1 MSWKRHISGY
11 AVVGAVAT
19 AVHFA
24 VALGFAHVF
33 SFTPLAA
40 NACAFL
46 AALATSYVG
55 NAAIT
60 FGSPIRS
67 RDAFLKYAAA
77 SLLAFALN
85 QLIVHLLTDR
95 LGVPFGASL
104 FVVLFT
110 VPPITFLLAKY
121 WAFKPKTEARK

>member
-24 VALGFAHVF
+24 VALGFARF
-33 SFTPLAA
+33 LNFTPLGA

-55 NAAIT
+55 NAVIT

-67 RDAFLKYAAA
+67 RDAFLKYCAA

-95 LGVPFGASL
+95 LGVPFVASL

-110 VPPITFLLAKY
+110 VPPVTFLLAKF
-121 WAFKPKTEARK
+121 WAFKPKPDA

>member
-11 AVVGAVAT
+11 AVVGLVST
-19 AVHFA
+19 GVHFA
-24 VALGFAHVF
+24 VALGLADLAD
-33 SFTPLAA
+33 FTPLAA
-40 NACAFL
+40 NACAFVS
-46 AALATSYVG
+46 ALLTSYVG
-55 NAAIT
+55 NAVIT

-67 RDAFLKYAAA
+67 REAFIKFCAA

-85 QLIVHLLTDR
+85 QIIVHLLSDR
-95 LGVPFGASL
+95 LGVPFVASL

-121 WAFKPKTEARK
+121 WAFAPRKDG

>member
-1 MSWKRHISGY
+1 MTWKRHISGY

-24 VALGFAHVF
+24 VALGFARF
-33 SFTPLAA
+33 LDFTPLGA

-46 AALATSYVG
+46 AALVTSYVG
-55 NAAIT
+55 NAVIT

-67 RDAFLKYAAA
+67 RDAFLKYCAA

-85 QLIVHLLTDR
+85 QLIVHLLTER
-95 LGVPFGASL
+95 LGVPFVASL

-110 VPPITFLLAKY
+110 VPPVTFLLAKF
-121 WAFKPKTEARK
+121 WAFKPKGER